1 MKQGWRFAGFEI
13 APSRATACAGP
24 PFAHIQGGGSCG
36 NSGAAAQPRG
46 RTMTPLPP
54 GSSKAISR
62 RLAAL
67 AIALAVAGLT
77 GCTEGVIYNSHQY
90 LSGTALYVGHIGG
103 SNLPTVIRGNPSAL
117 PKADFDQIVRDDM
130 KGSNFGRPITFVAGP
145 DNPPFPGYRM
155 VLIFNGPVAG
165 QSQLCKDMISGGGG
179 PSPEGRIELVAA
191 FCSGDRPVSALAG
204 GIGEIADPKDPRFR
218 AFLRMVGM
226 RLFSPNNPDDRPDR
240 DVNLPV
246 L

>member
-1 MKQGWRFAGFEI
+1 MSPSPSSRPKGALPQAAFFA
-13 APSRATACAGP
+13 
-24 PFAHIQGGGSCG
+24 
-36 NSGAAAQPRG
+36 
-46 RTMTPLPP
+46 L
-54 GSSKAISR
+54 
-62 RLAAL
+62 
-67 AIALAVAGLT
+67 ALAVAGLT
-77 GCTEGVIYNSHQY
+77 GCTEGVIYNSQQY
-90 LSGTALYVGHIGG
+90 LSGTALYVGHVGG

-145 DNPPFPGYRM
+145 DNPPYPGYRM

-165 QSQLCKDMISGGGG
+165 QYQLCKDTIPGGGG
-179 PSPEGRIELVAA
+179 PGPDGRIELVAA

-204 GIGEIADPKDPRFR
+204 GIGKVTDPNDPRFR

-226 RLFSPNNPDDRPDR
+226 RLFNPNNPDDRPDR

-246 L
+246 P